1 MTICLQMIGLC
12 FVVIS
17 IPAIEIEVDAMSII
31 ALLSKNSDSIR
42 DLSLLIILG
51 NL

>member
-17 IPAIEIEVDAMSII
+17 IPAIEIEVNAMSII
-31 ALLSKNSDSIR
+31 AVLSKNSDSNG
-42 DLSLLIILG
+42 DLSLRIFLG